1 MGREQVLPSSFA
13 KLSRFGTP
21 TYAVVAITA
30 IALVI
35 GLPVAISQGG
45 FLAFA
50 YIGALSGI
58 SLIILFISVSFT
70 MIVGF
75 LTRWRDEF
83 NPIVHLLFPILAIII
98 FGIPLVGTFY
108 PRPEPPFSWLPFLAI
123 GWLLIGVAVS
133 FWLAKNRSEV
143 LSRIGRIFVDEGPEQ
158 PYPSAVPPQTVIPPE
173 QRERRP

>member
-1 MGREQVLPSSFA
+1 MLPGSFA
-13 KLSRFGTP
+13 RLSRFNTP

-83 NPIVHLLFPILAIII
+83 NPITHLLFPVAAIII

-123 GWLLIGVAVS
+123 AWLAIGIVIA
-133 FWLAKNRSEV
+133 FWLARNRSEM
-143 LSRIGRIFVDEGPEQ
+143 LSRIGRVFVDEGPEQ
-158 PYPSAVPPQTVIPPE
+158 PYPSAVPPPTVIPPE
-173 QRERRP
+173 DRGEIAR

>member
-1 MGREQVLPSSFA
+1 LPGGLA
-13 KLSRFGTP
+13 KLSRYGTP
-21 TYAVVAITA
+21 TYAVIA
-30 IALVI
+30 IAAIGLII

-50 YIGALSGI
+50 YIGAVAGI

-70 MIVGF
+70 TIIAF
-75 LTRWRDEF
+75 LGRYRSEF
-83 NPIVHLLFPILAIII
+83 NPITHLVFPVGAILI

-108 PRPEPPFSWLPFLAI
+108 PRPEAPFNWLPFVAI
-123 GWLLIGVAVS
+123 AWLLLGVIVA

-143 LSRIGRIFVDEGPEQ
+143 LSRIGKVFVDEGPVQ
-158 PYPSAVPPQTVIPPE
+158 PYPSAIPPETVIPPE